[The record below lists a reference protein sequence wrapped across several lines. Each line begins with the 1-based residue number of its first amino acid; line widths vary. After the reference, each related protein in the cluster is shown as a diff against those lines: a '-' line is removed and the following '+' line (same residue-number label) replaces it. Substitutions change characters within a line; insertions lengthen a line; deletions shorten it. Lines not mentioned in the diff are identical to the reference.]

1 MLSVSRE
8 DVITDRIVDYG
19 SRSYMRV
26 PIDGYL
32 ELMGIEP
39 IPPQIAVINAI
50 NNPKYR
56 FICAA
61 LSRRTG
67 KTFIA
72 NVIAQCVA
80 LIPNASVLIM
90 SPNYS
95 LSQISFELQR
105 SLINQFDLEV
115 AKNNVKD
122 RVITL
127 SNGSSI
133 RMGSISQVDSC
144 VGRSYDLILFDE
156 AALTNAGED
165 AFNIALRPTL
175 DKENSKAIFISTPRG
190 KNNWFSKFF
199 QRGFSSDY
207 PAWASIHSDYRE
219 NPRVSEEDIAEAR
232 ATMSKQEFEQEYLAS
247 FTTFEGQIWQL
258 PQDNIVTEF
267 PDVDFSKMDKIA
279 GLDIGFKDSTALAV
293 FAYDDINDIYYLVD
307 EYKDAEKTTAAH
319 AACIKERLNKWDVDF
334 VYIDSA
340 AAQTKFDLAQ
350 LYDISCTNAKK
361 SILDGIAHVGSI
373 IDTGRLL
380 VNADCLHSLESIDQ
394 YVWDAR
400 PGLTKEK
407 PVHNDASHMADA
419 IRYALYSYATSGV
432 GVF

>member
-8 DVITDRIVDYG
+8 DILTDKIVDYG
-19 SRSYMRV
+19 TRSYMRV
-26 PIDGYL
+26 PIDSYL
-32 ELMGIEP
+32 GLMDIEP
-39 IPPQIAVINAI
+39 ISPQIATINAI

-80 LIPNASVLIM
+80 LIPGASVLIM

-105 SLINQFDLEV
+105 SLINQFDLEIT
-115 AKNNVKD
+115 KNNVKD

-127 SNGSSI
+127 ANGSSI

-144 VGRSYDLILFDE
+144 VGRSYDLIMFDE

-190 KNNWFSKFF
+190 KKNWFSKFF

-207 PAWASIHSDYRE
+207 PAWVSIHSDYRE

-232 ATMSKQEFEQEYLAS
+232 ATMTKQEFEQEYLAS

-258 PQDNIVTEF
+258 PQDNIVTDF
-267 PDVDFSKMDKIA
+267 DVDFSKMDKIA
-279 GLDIGFKDSTALAV
+279 GLDIGFKDATALV
-293 FAYDDINDIYYLVD
+293 ILAYDWDSNLYYLVD
-307 EYKDAEKTTAAH
+307 EYQDSEKTTASH
-319 AACIKERLNKWDVDF
+319 AVCIKKLLDTWDVDF
-334 VYIDSA
+334 VFIDSA

-361 SILDGIAHVGSI
+361 SVLDGIAHVGSI

-380 VNADCLHSLESIDQ
+380 VHADCLHSLGSIDQ

-407 PVHNDASHMADA
+407 PVHNEASHMADA
-419 IRYALYSYATSGV
+419 IRYALYSYSTSGV
-432 GVF
+432 GVY